1 MDFDFEQALN
11 FAENKRSRRVQRRI
25 ENDRKKRRAYY
36 EPSSVD
42 SLSSDVTDELL
53 NVVESLTI
61 DMNTNS
67 ELNYETANNYSL
79 NILSENDARD
89 QDNIINPEE
98 IQNHIINS
106 AEIFKNSFNDL
117 ESCNNT
123 PTDNVILHCYTNMSR
138 EDFCSTLLSIIRDAR
153 ISKSHANRLLSFI
166 HSTLPI
172 PNAVPKRIEEILEI

>member
-11 FAENKRSRRVQRRI
+11 FAENKRSRRVQQRN
-25 ENDRKKRRAYY
+25 ENNKKRRRAYY

-42 SLSSDVTDELL
+42 SLSSNVTDELL

-67 ELNYETANNYSL
+67 KLKYETANNYSL
-79 NILSENDARD
+79 NILSENDACD

-98 IQNHIINS
+98 IQNHIMNS
-106 AEIFKNSFNDL
+106 AEIFENSFNDL

-123 PTDNVILHCYTNMSR
+123 PIDNVI
-138 EDFCSTLLSIIRDAR
+138 TLLY
-153 ISKSHANRLLSFI
+153 
-166 HSTLPI
+166 
-172 PNAVPKRIEEILEI
+172 

>member
-1 MDFDFEQALN
+1 MDFDFEQALD
-11 FAENKRSRRVQRRI
+11 FAKNKRSRRVQQRNEI
-25 ENDRKKRRAYY
+25 
-36 EPSSVD
+36 D
-42 SLSSDVTDELL
+42 SLSSNVIDELL

-67 ELNYETANNYSL
+67 ELNYETANNYSY
-79 NILSENDARD
+79 NILPENDARD
-89 QDNIINPEE
+89 QDNIINHEE

-123 PTDNVILHCYTNMSR
+123 PIDNVILHCYTNMSR
-138 EDFCSTLLSIIRDAR
+138 ENFCSTLLSIIRDAR